1 MPRQW
6 LTSFAFVNFI
16 LATKCSQNQGSHSNW
31 RPRTFLGHRPTW
43 QMDKH
48 TKCKTKLK
56 DLCELSSIDRRR
68 RRRRRGGWKAGVGRG
83 RHGNLWQALTLRSSS
98 SVFFMRTTRRLKRS
112 SSCSSTTPVG
122 DMLIAIIFRIRQVSK
137 AGGRDFSIPAATW
150 SINSSRLMPPEP
162 SPKCRINQKRRGG
175 SSKGKVEGQLVD
187 IGQWQRKPL

>member
-1 MPRQW
+1 
-6 LTSFAFVNFI
+6 
-16 LATKCSQNQGSHSNW
+16 
-31 RPRTFLGHRPTW
+31 
-43 QMDKH
+43 MDKH

-68 RRRRRGGWKAGVGRG
+68 RRWGWEGGVGQG
-83 RHGNLWQALTLRSSS
+83 KHGNLWQALTLRSSS

-162 SPKCRINQKRRGG
+162 SPKCRINQKRKGG
-175 SSKGKVEGQLVD
+175 SSKGKVEGELVD
-187 IGQWQRKPL
+187 IGQWQKTAVMYATLAVAAFFLLLFSAFLSLFLSLFRSLSLSLHW